1 MRQPL
6 GKDVKNMNR
15 EEMITRS
22 ERWDTDNDLDLAGI
36 LLTISSVTRRLAKLV
51 LDAAA
56 QEEKGEKRYEY
67 PHRGSNRTPL
77 LL

>member
-1 MRQPL
+1 
-6 GKDVKNMNR
+6 MNR

-56 QEEKGEKRYEY
+56 QEEKGEKRYE
-67 PHRGSNRTPL
+67 
-77 LL
+77 

>member
-6 GKDVKNMNR
+6 GKDGKNMNR

-56 QEEKGEKRYEY
+56 QEEKGEKRYE
-67 PHRGSNRTPL
+67 
-77 LL
+77 

>member
-36 LLTISSVTRRLAKLV
+36 LLTISSVTIRLAKLV

-56 QEEKGEKRYEY
+56 QEEKGEKRYE
-67 PHRGSNRTPL
+67 
-77 LL
+77 